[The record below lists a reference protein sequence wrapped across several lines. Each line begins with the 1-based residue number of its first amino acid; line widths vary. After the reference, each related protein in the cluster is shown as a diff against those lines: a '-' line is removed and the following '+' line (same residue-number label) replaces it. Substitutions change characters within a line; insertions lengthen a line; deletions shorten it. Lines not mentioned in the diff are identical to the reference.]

1 MGSGY
6 ADNRMINALLAD
18 DGADVARLLDSG
30 AIMGFSA
37 PLIYAAAGFDA
48 ADTIRMLLERGYQP
62 DQRSSSGETPL
73 AYAALKGASK
83 CVKLLVEAGADL
95 SAETEEGGL
104 VVTALKHCGPETALF
119 LVRSGADPDIP
130 EKRSSY
136 RTAAGLS
143 ICIENTACFA
153 ELIALGAS
161 PNVAQAAPGKA
172 PLSCLSYVCEML
184 NSQSKLCEKY
194 IRLLLKH
201 GADPNGIKDEIRT
214 PLQNAL
220 MNNVPAGVKLLVR
233 GGADVNLARPG
244 TVAPIILAAGM
255 QRTNSARLLIKA
267 GADLNCSG
275 LQWNGEETPLS
286 IAIKANNVGFLEELL
301 RAGADIELRSGS
313 DGRTPLHIALSHQH
327 WYQNCDAASVLVDY
341 GADLNAVTK
350 KGSLMLAELIKE
362 RRFASAEFLL
372 NAGADIFAACRTE
385 SGLRELEEAAAVCGA
400 TMAGRDL
407 YQIIYPALERY
418 KKLAGEDLKE
428 PVSTGYEFDI

>member
-30 AIMGFSA
+30 AAMGFSA

-62 DQRSSSGETPL
+62 DQRSSSGKTPL
-73 AYAALKGASK
+73 AYAALKGAAR
-83 CVKLLVEAGADL
+83 CVKLLAEAGADL

-143 ICIENTACFA
+143 ICIENTACLA

-161 PNVAQAAPGKA
+161 PNVAQAVPGKA

-184 NSQSKLCEKY
+184 NSNRKLCEKC
-194 IRLLLKH
+194 IRLLLDH

-220 MNNVPAGVKLLVR
+220 MNNVPVGVKLLVR

-255 QRTNSARLLIKA
+255 QMTNSARLLIKA

-286 IAIKANNVGFLEELL
+286 IAVKTNNVDFLEELL
-301 RAGADIELRSGS
+301 RAGADTELRSGS
-313 DGRTPLHIALSHQH
+313 AGRTALHIALS
-327 WYQNCDAASVLVDY
+327 YQNCDAASVLVDY

-350 KGSLMLAELIKE
+350 KGSLMLTELIKE
-362 RRFASAEFLL
+362 RGFASAEFLL
-372 NAGADIFAACRTE
+372 NAGADIFTACRTK
-385 SGLRELEEAAAVCGA
+385 SGLREMEEAAAVCAA
-400 TMAGRDL
+400 TMAGREL

-418 KKLAGEDLKE
+418 KKLAEEDLKE
-428 PVSTGYEFDI
+428 PISTGYEFDI